1 MNTEDLVGKIVI
13 DNGRLGV
20 IINEV
25 LYTVI
30 TEETVWT
37 RTYEIKYV
45 DGGISMINA
54 KNLEALIERGR
65 IVILDKKQ

>member
-1 MNTEDLVGKIVI
+1 MSTEDLVGKIVI

-30 TEETVWT
+30 TEDTVWT

-45 DGGISMINA
+45 DGGY
-54 KNLEALIERGR
+54 
-65 IVILDKKQ
+65 Q